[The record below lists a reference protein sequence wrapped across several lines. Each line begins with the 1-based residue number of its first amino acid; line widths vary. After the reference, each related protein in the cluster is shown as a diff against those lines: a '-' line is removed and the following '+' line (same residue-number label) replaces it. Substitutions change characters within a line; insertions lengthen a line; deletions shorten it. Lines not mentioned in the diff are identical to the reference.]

1 MSIPLPNL
9 DDRTYA
15 DLVEEARSLIPIEC
29 PEWTDHNPTDT
40 GIVLIELLAWL
51 TEMTLYRVNQVG
63 DRNYETFLNLLKQT
77 SWSLP
82 SELVEPETRE
92 AALQQETRTTIL
104 DLRQRYRAVTKDDF
118 EQLILLD
125 WEHKNKIKRV
135 YVIPE
140 CDRESSHKNAAARG
154 HISLV
159 IVPDPV
165 QVQAS
170 QVMQLNQDIKIW
182 LNKRKLLTT
191 RLHIVQ
197 PNYLTVNISADLY
210 LEDSADTQK
219 VEEVVRSEINTF
231 FHPLQ
236 SGTYWDGQGWPFG
249 RKIYPSEIYALL
261 DRVSGVD
268 YVKNLVSESKV
279 TANNDNVNSIAL
291 QERDWDLVT
300 IGQITLKF
308 KDRFGNEWK

>member
-1 MSIPLPNL
+1 V
-9 DDRTYA
+9 T
-15 DLVEEARSLIPIEC
+15 EE
-29 PEWTDHNPTDT
+29 
-40 GIVLIELLAWL
+40 
-51 TEMTLYRVNQVG
+51 
-63 DRNYETFLNLLKQT
+63 
-77 SWSLP
+77 
-82 SELVEPETRE
+82 
-92 AALQQETRTTIL
+92 
-104 DLRQRYRAVTKDDF
+104 DF
-118 EQLILLD
+118 EQLVLQD

-140 CDRESSHKNAAARG
+140 CDRESSNKNAAARG

-165 QVQAS
+165 QVEPNQIL
-170 QVMQLNQDIKIW
+170 QLNQDLKIW

-210 LEDSADTQK
+210 LEDGADIQN
-219 VEEVVRSEINTF
+219 VEEVVRQEINTF

-249 RKIYPSEIYALL
+249 RNIYPSEIYALF

-268 YVKNLVSESKV
+268 YVKNLVLSESNT
-279 TANNDNVNSIAL
+279 TANNDTVNSISLA
-291 QERDWDLVT
+291 ERNYDLVT

-308 KDRFGNEWK
+308 KDRLGHEWT